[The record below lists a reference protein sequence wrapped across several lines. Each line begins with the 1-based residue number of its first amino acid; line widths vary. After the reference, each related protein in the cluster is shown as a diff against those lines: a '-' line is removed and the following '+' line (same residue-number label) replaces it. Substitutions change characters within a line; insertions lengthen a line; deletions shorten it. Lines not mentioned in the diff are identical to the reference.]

1 MIITICG
8 SMRFSDEMLREYAR
22 LSVSGHIVLLPA
34 FTKLLQEEHL
44 DRSILRSI
52 LRSLH
57 DEKIL
62 MSDRVVVVCP
72 EGYIGDDTRREIE
85 FAKKHHIPVM
95 CTCTAEEF
103 KRTEEGWYK

>member
-22 LSVSGHIVLLPA
+22 LSAGGHIVLLPA
-34 FTKLLQEEHL
+34 FTKLLQDEHL
-44 DRSILRSI
+44 DRSI

-62 MSDRVVVVCP
+62 MSDKVVVVCP
-72 EGYIGDDTRREIE
+72 EGYIGDNTRREIE

-103 KRTEEGWYK
+103 ERTEEGWYK